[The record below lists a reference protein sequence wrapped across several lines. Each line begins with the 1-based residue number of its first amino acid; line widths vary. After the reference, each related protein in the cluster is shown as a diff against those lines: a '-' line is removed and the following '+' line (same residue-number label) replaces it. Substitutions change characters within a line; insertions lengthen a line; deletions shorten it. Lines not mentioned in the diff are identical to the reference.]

1 MYLKNELME
10 LTEFLHAGT
19 NSSKSKLN
27 WKFLEWAWLKWAW
40 PVWWG
45 SSKSN
50 CIWRRNRWN
59 KLILCMLIQI
69 HKIKCWSNIFWVG
82 MVKNGCGQSGHG
94 NLKLTVPQKW
104 TNGINWFFSSWYKFR
119 RAKSWFNDFGVDA
132 VKNGHGLLILETLR
146 MKLWIELI
154 FWMLIVIQKFLVSLV
169 SYSLTYKCQG
179 STAFVLLVYF

>member
-19 NSSKSKLN
+19 NSSKSKVN

-119 RAKSWFNDFGVDA
+119 RAKSWFNDFGGGCSQKWPWPFNSWDPKNEVMNWADFLNVDSDPK
-132 VKNGHGLLILETLR
+132 VFGQSGILLFDL
-146 MKLWIELI
+146 
-154 FWMLIVIQKFLVSLV
+154 
-169 SYSLTYKCQG
+169 
-179 STAFVLLVYF
+179 